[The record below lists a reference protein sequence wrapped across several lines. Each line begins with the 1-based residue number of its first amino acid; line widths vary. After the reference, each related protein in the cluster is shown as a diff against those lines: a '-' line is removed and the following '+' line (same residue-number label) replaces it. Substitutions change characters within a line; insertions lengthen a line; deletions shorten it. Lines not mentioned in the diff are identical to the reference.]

1 MQLIHLYAVGDCMKD
16 VTKELLSLAELI
28 KELKS
33 REFDKKYP
41 MTYKEGWLRFE
52 ERVKRLEREIE
63 TFKKELKE

>member
-1 MQLIHLYAVGDCMKD
+1 MQLIPLYAVGDSMKD
-16 VTKELLSLAELI
+16 IVKEMLSLAELI

-52 ERVKRLEREIE
+52 ERVKQLESEIE

>member
-1 MQLIHLYAVGDCMKD
+1 MQLIPLYAVGDSMKD
-16 VTKELLSLAELI
+16 TVKEMLSLAELI

-52 ERVKRLEREIE
+52 ERVKQLESEIE